1 MSMIRP
7 VRDNDTLADFAV
19 SEFTHAGYTY
29 PVFRLGEGPGVLVI
43 HEVPGITPEVARF
56 ARQVAEAGFT
66 VLLPSL
72 FGTPGRRLTP
82 GYVMREMAMACVRR
96 EFAVL
101 AANRTSPVTDFL
113 RGLSRA
119 AHEELG
125 GAIGVIGMC
134 LTGNFALALALDPW
148 VRAPVLSQPSLPLG
162 ITPRLRRA
170 LHLSPADVARLRQR
184 MDEEQLK
191 VIGLRFTADALCG
204 GSRFRA
210 MRERLGPGFEGIE
223 ISSAPGNAHGIAPI
237 AHSVV
242 TTDLVDEAGH
252 PTRQALERVL
262 GFFGEMLQE
271 PRASQDIEG
280 GV

>member
-1 MSMIRP
+1 MSLLNPLRE
-7 VRDNDTLADFAV
+7 DDALTDFSV
-19 SEFTHAGYTY
+19 NEFTHAGYTY
-29 PVFRLGEGPGVLVI
+29 PVFRQGKGPAVLII

-56 ARQVAEAGFT
+56 ARRVAAEGFT
-66 VLLPSL
+66 VLMPSL
-72 FGTPGRRLTP
+72 FGTPGRHFSP
-82 GYVMREMAMACVRR
+82 GYVAQQMAMACVRK

-125 GAIGVIGMC
+125 GAVGAIGMC

-148 VRAPVLSQPSLPLG
+148 VKAPVLSQPSLPLG
-162 ITPRLRRA
+162 LTPGLRRA
-170 LHLSPADVARLRQR
+170 VHLAPADVARLRQR

-191 VIGLRFTADALCG
+191 VLGLRFTADALCG
-204 GSRFRA
+204 GSRFKA
-210 MRERLGPGFEGIE
+210 LRERLGPGFEGIE
-223 ISSAPGNAHGIAPI
+223 ISSRPGNPHGIAPV

-262 GFFGEMLQE
+262 GFFHEALKDPAAAPGAGM
-271 PRASQDIEG
+271 
-280 GV
+280 